1 MRARLQRVQSPP
13 VDAIS
18 NGWASSPSSP
28 ARESTHAGRHLLSVP
43 PPLVNRVH
51 NSSCALLLLSA
62 VIVCSWLPAF
72 PAFAEGRCPPGQY
85 PVGGQGVGG
94 CAPIPG
100 AAASQQ
106 RAAPQATAP
115 TSRWGTRWGAIVA
128 SAATSDAGAAT
139 GRLTKSD
146 ALSEAMA
153 KCRRNGATDCK
164 VMAEYS
170 NQCVAWV
177 VPDGGDATALG
188 GLGEGATPELA
199 MKKAQSYCENRA
211 GNGCKVAYSACS
223 LPEIEPI

>member
-1 MRARLQRVQSPP
+1 
-13 VDAIS
+13 
-18 NGWASSPSSP
+18 
-28 ARESTHAGRHLLSVP
+28 
-43 PPLVNRVH
+43 
-51 NSSCALLLLSA
+51 
-62 VIVCSWLPAF
+62 
-72 PAFAEGRCPPGQY
+72 
-85 PVGGQGVGG
+85 
-94 CAPIPG
+94 
-100 AAASQQ
+100 
-106 RAAPQATAP
+106 
-115 TSRWGTRWGAIVA
+115 VA

-153 KCRRNGATDCK
+153 TCRRNGATDCK

-170 NQCVAWV
+170 NQYVAWV

-211 GNGCKVAYSACS
+211 GNGCEVAYSACS

>member
-1 MRARLQRVQSPP
+1 M
-13 VDAIS
+13 
-18 NGWASSPSSP
+18 
-28 ARESTHAGRHLLSVP
+28 
-43 PPLVNRVH
+43 
-51 NSSCALLLLSA
+51 
-62 VIVCSWLPAF
+62 
-72 PAFAEGRCPPGQY
+72 
-85 PVGGQGVGG
+85 
-94 CAPIPG
+94 
-100 AAASQQ
+100 
-106 RAAPQATAP
+106 
-115 TSRWGTRWGAIVA
+115 A
-128 SAATSDAGAAT
+128 SAATSDAGAAA

-199 MKKAQSYCENRA
+199 LKKAQSYCENRA